1 MAERK
6 SKMKKA
12 GRLFALMMVLLM
24 MMSLGLT
31 SCGSKTEE
39 TADEGQNP
47 IMNYVGNYVCG
58 RACILIGASDDKNG
72 VNAIVTWS
80 SSAAENSTWVMSG
93 TFDPE
98 TLQFEYHDCVK
109 TDYVYSEDGEVA
121 SQEEVFTGGHGFM
134 TFAEGDPLTLTWQE
148 DQEHAAD
155 DMVFEYAGMVPDDG
169 GNGIANPWSTAD
181 SLKAA
186 AEGAGLDGFSIPE
199 GAEISLGEVALSEAR
214 YMEGLAEAVVEYPAV
229 EMTVRKGNAS
239 VAEDGDISGD
249 YNEYANTWTQSIDG
263 LEVTCFGNR
272 EGEATKTIWQV
283 EDTCYSITAYG
294 LGGDTD
300 YGLSADDLS
309 ALISGIQ

>member
-309 ALISGIQ
+309 TLISGIR

>member
-1 MAERK
+1 
-6 SKMKKA
+6 MKKA